1 MKGPI
6 FFALFLLVFALPALA
21 YPPQVI
27 SPEMIQGTSTGD
39 EGVSRICCSWHG
51 GVCGCT
57 DFGSVVCC
65 DGVASPAC
73 NCELPEPFPIQT
85 QPHERGPSNPLLL

>member
-6 FFALFLLVFALPALA
+6 FFALFLVFSSPAFA

-27 SPEMIQGTSTGD
+27 SPEMIQETSTGD
-39 EGVSRICCSWHG
+39 EEGSRICCSWHG

-73 NCELPEPFPIQT
+73 SCEPEPLFQKPLPEPRQETDFLI
-85 QPHERGPSNPLLL
+85 L